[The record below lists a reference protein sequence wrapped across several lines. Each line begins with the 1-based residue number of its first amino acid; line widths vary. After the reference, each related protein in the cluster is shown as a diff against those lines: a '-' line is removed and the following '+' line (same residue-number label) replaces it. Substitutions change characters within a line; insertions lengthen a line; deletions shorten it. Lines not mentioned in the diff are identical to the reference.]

1 MKYKIILLIY
11 LITFSNCKRE
21 RKNNYITK
29 DISTCGVTYD
39 SIQQKINSVLQEN
52 NIPSLSVGIVN
63 NGKIEFLRGF
73 GTQKRGSHQDVN
85 EKSIY
90 QIASQSKMFTGI
102 IVNNLI
108 EDGKLK
114 LDEPII
120 NYFPNAINKEAKDR
134 LKKITLKNILQHT
147 AGFPSD
153 AFSVY
158 HNRVEGGYWLDGYSE
173 EDLIDDINKV
183 ELEFETDSKFSYSNS
198 GYGVVGFIC
207 EQVSGKNYENL
218 VKEYITDF
226 YGLSNTVIILSTVQ
240 KSLLVTPYRK
250 DNRTIETK
258 ASIMG
263 MATPASAI
271 YSNIS
276 DLSKLMLLQ
285 IDAYHKYDKHKKD
298 NVLILTKETT
308 KMNNNLHYGFGLIK
322 GGEGEQIKYGHG
334 GDADGF
340 ACEYFFSPQKSN
352 GVVILTSSGG
362 RWIGKLADEILKML

>member
-1 MKYKIILLIY
+1 MKNLLISIS
-11 LITFSNCKRE
+11 LILFITNCKSQ
-21 RKNNYITK
+21 NNNNNNIAK
-29 DISTCGVTYD
+29 DISTNITYN
-39 SIQQKINSVLQEN
+39 SIQQKIDSVLKEN
-52 NIPSLSVGIVN
+52 NIPSLSVGIIN
-63 NGKIEFLRGF
+63 DGKLEFLKGF
-73 GTQKRGSHQDVN
+73 GAQKRGSYQNVTDT
-85 EKSIY
+85 SIY

-102 IVNNLI
+102 IVNSLI
-108 EDGKLK
+108 NEGKLK

-120 NYFPNAINKEAKDR
+120 NYFPNTVIKEAKER
-134 LKKITLKNILQHT
+134 LRAITLKNILQHT

-153 AFSVY
+153 TFSVY
-158 HNRVEGGYWLDGYSE
+158 RNRVEGGYWLDGYSE
-173 EDLIDDINKV
+173 KELIDDINKV
-183 ELEFETDSKFSYSNS
+183 ELEFEPGSKFSYSNS

-207 EQVSGKNYENL
+207 EQVSGKSYENL

-226 YGLSNTVIILSTVQ
+226 YGLNNTVVTLSSEQ
-240 KSLLVTPYRK
+240 KTLLVTPYRK

-276 DLSKLMLLQ
+276 DLTKLMLLQ
-285 IDAYHKYDKHKKD
+285 IDAYYKYDRQKKD
-298 NVLILTKETT
+298 NVLILTKETAN
-308 KMNNNLHYGFGLIK
+308 MNENLHYGFGLIK

-340 ACEYFFSPQKSN
+340 ACEYFFSPQKSH

-362 RWIGKLADEILKML
+362 RWVGKLADDILRML